1 MSAVNEANEVAE
13 LAELA
18 EPVMAVRQDERPK
31 RGAIIWQ
38 PRQPIFWLFVAL
50 LVVGVP
56 YTVFELVMLRS
67 NPQAAL
73 AALLLM
79 AVQMVLLVLIVR
91 AMPKLKKRQPVSLR
105 LAALA
110 WGAAVVPTVAMF
122 ANTSAGGTLDQL
134 GLTSFGA
141 SLSAPINEDL
151 MRVLGVLVVL
161 TLAVTS
167 GRRIT
172 VMDGA
177 VYGFIV
183 GAGFEVVENLLYAL
197 RGADFG
203 ETLSVGVTRLL
214 VGFGLHALWTT
225 VSGAA
230 LAYCLSR
237 RQGGLGAR
245 WWVLVLG
252 IAIPSLLH
260 ALWDAP
266 DFSIFSIL
274 KFALLIVGYG
284 LTVLIFLL
292 ATRWGRSS
300 DAALL
305 GGELAAAPG
314 LAPTEAAANE
324 TSAVEAESAAE
335 VERATEAERAT
346 GAEHEIDVRGESEAE
361 SDPQESGRRLD

>member
-13 LAELA
+13 LAE
-18 EPVMAVRQDERPK
+18 PVMPVRQDERPK
-31 RGAIIWQ
+31 RRAVIWQ
-38 PRQPIFWLFVAL
+38 PRQPIFWLFVVL

-79 AVQMVLLVLIVR
+79 AVQATLLALIAR
-91 AMPKLKKRQPVSLR
+91 ALPKLKKRQPVSLR

-110 WGAAVVPTVAMF
+110 WGAAVVPTIAMF
-122 ANTSAGGTLDQL
+122 ANTSASGTLDQL

-161 TLAVTS
+161 TLAVAS

-230 LAYCLSR
+230 LAYCLLR

-252 IAIPSLLH
+252 IALPSLLH

-292 ATRWGRSS
+292 AVRWGRRS
-300 DAALL
+300 DVALF
-305 GGELAAAPG
+305 GGELAAASD
-314 LAPTEAAANE
+314 LAPTEVTADV
-324 TSAVEAESAAE
+324 TSAVEAEGANGAE
-335 VERATEAERAT
+335 
-346 GAEHEIDVRGESEAE
+346 GAIDTEHEIGVRGESEAE
-361 SDPQESGRRLD
+361 GDPQESGRRLD